1 MQADA
6 VIREKEPM
14 PITSMSQ
21 MWSVL
26 QAVTTDQAGAERPV
40 NHLNE
45 WGGFS
50 KRLKVPVF
58 TGWKDRTVYDKES
71 KTVTALVCDTAWTSA
86 VGVNNQE
93 RWLAHAEKNNNRQA
107 AFFVIHAADE
117 NASPRKVKYI
127 DDDAVFVGEIVRDG
141 GKTYIKGRRQPL

>member
-1 MQADA
+1 
-6 VIREKEPM
+6 M
-14 PITSMSQ
+14 PVTSMSQ
-21 MWSVL
+21 MWAKL
-26 QAVTTDQAGAERPV
+26 QAVTTDSTGAERSV

-45 WGGFS
+45 WGGYS
-50 KRLKVPVF
+50 KRLRMPVF
-58 TGWKDRTVYDKES
+58 TGWKDRTVYDKDS
-71 KTVTALVCDTAWTSA
+71 KTVTALVCDSSWTSA

-93 RWLAHAEKNNNRQA
+93 RWLVHAEHSDSRQA

-141 GKTYIKGRRQPL
+141 GKTYIKGKKQLL